1 MDQTDQLQL
10 EIQLRQARKADIEK
24 RILDHKNEV
33 EQVKSGI
40 QSRAMPGQGAGNVP
54 LDFLAIGDSWFEYP
68 VNDDG
73 LPFLNQAIP
82 PQLEKIGNPP
92 PKILNL
98 ARHGQASTAVLSWE
112 NQQKILDVLTDPS
125 QTSWTNGK
133 TADGI
138 LVSAGGDDIV
148 GDQFAI
154 YLDYHGCGLDQARFD
169 GILASVQA
177 SYMDL
182 FALRDVAAKKI
193 GIDPREIPIFGHC
206 YDYGIPDGKGIMVG
220 NITISG
226 PWIKP
231 PLDFSGYDY
240 SKGLEIIT
248 RAINTFHQMLHGL
261 AHDRVTLPG
270 RHTNNFHLVDTRNT
284 ITRDEVRPTGW
295 ANEIHPF
302 TEGFAALAHKFLAR
316 LQKSFPDRI

>member
-24 RILDHKNEV
+24 RILDHKSEV
-33 EQVKSGI
+33 AQVKGVFE
-40 QSRAMPGQGAGNVP
+40 SRAARGESQGNVP

-73 LPFLNQAIP
+73 LPSLNQAIP
-82 PQLEKIGNPP
+82 PQLGKMGNPP

-112 NQQKILDVLTDPS
+112 NQQKILDVLTDPK
-125 QTSWTNGK
+125 SWTNGK

-154 YLDYHGCGLDQARFD
+154 YLDYHGCGLAQARFD

-182 FALRDVAAKKI
+182 FALRDVAAKK
-193 GIDPREIPIFGHC
+193 
-206 YDYGIPDGKGIMVG
+206 
-220 NITISG
+220 
-226 PWIKP
+226 
-231 PLDFSGYDY
+231 
-240 SKGLEIIT
+240 
-248 RAINTFHQMLHGL
+248 
-261 AHDRVTLPG
+261 
-270 RHTNNFHLVDTRNT
+270 
-284 ITRDEVRPTGW
+284 
-295 ANEIHPF
+295 
-302 TEGFAALAHKFLAR
+302 
-316 LQKSFPDRI
+316 

>member
-33 EQVKSGI
+33 AQVKGGFE
-40 QSRAMPGQGAGNVP
+40 SRAARGESQGNVP

-73 LPFLNQAIP
+73 LPSLNQAIP
-82 PQLEKIGNPP
+82 PQLGKMGNPP

-125 QTSWTNGK
+125 QTPWTNGK

-193 GIDPREIPIFGHC
+193 GIDPRELPIFGHC

-220 NITISG
+220 NVTISG

-248 RAINTFHQMLHGL
+248 RAINTFYHMLHGL

-316 LQKSFPDRI
+316 LQKSFPNRL